1 MDYQHKF
8 VDQISFRIFFG
19 LLAFSGT
26 LLGVSYLVR
35 EVLNLDGTIVY
46 IVLAFVV
53 LIIGLIITL
62 ILAKQIAEPMRL
74 LKQMLL
80 YKYRPEVSDS
90 EPTTKGLKIG
100 KELVEALWNLIKDN
114 PPLNSSTGPVNGITN
129 VAGPVGSAPIS
140 PSNVLMTHVLENS
153 PLPIISVGP
162 DQKINYINK
171 SATDYFGINN
181 DVNGQALFDVINLMF
196 PSDDTYE
203 VWLKGAQTSKVSD
216 KHIWFR
222 VRAKVGEQQAFKQ
235 FDLGAYFTK
244 DSPSGVETI
253 LALFDQ
259 TEHYSQDDHD
269 VGFLALAVHELR
281 TPLTIMR
288 GYIEVFED
296 ELGPTL
302 SPELKVFM
310 EKLNAAAQQLTAF
323 VSNILNMSRVEENQL
338 TLSLRE
344 EDWQPLLESAI
355 SDLKLRAQVHGKT
368 IELTI
373 DPAIPKVAVDSISI
387 REVLNNLIENAVKY
401 GGQSNQI
408 LVRSGLSKDGQIETT
423 VQDFGV
429 GIPSSILPHLF
440 EKFYRSHRSKGTAS
454 GTGLGLYLCHAII
467 KAHGGQI
474 GAESY
479 EGKGSTFRF
488 TLLPYSAVASQADPN
503 SQDGI
508 IRGAHG
514 WIKNHNIY
522 KQ

>member
-1 MDYQHKF
+1 M
-8 VDQISFRIFFG
+8 
-19 LLAFSGT
+19 T
-26 LLGVSYLVR
+26 R
-35 EVLNLDGTIVY
+35 EVLELDGLIVY
-46 IVLAFVV
+46 IVLAFVA
-53 LIIGLIITL
+53 LIAGLIITL
-62 ILAKQIAEPMRL
+62 TLAKNIAEPMRL
-74 LKQMLL
+74 LRQMLL

-90 EPTTKGLKIG
+90 EPSTAGLKVG
-100 KELVEALWNLIKDN
+100 KDLVEALWTLIKDN
-114 PPLNSSTGPVNGITN
+114 PPTGSST
-129 VAGPVGSAPIS
+129 SASSVSAETTS
-140 PSNVLMTHVLENS
+140 PNTANSKTDPTDILLTHVLQNS
-153 PLPIISVGP
+153 PVPILSVSS
-162 DQKINYINK
+162 DQRVNFINK
-171 SATDYFGINN
+171 SAIEYFGIVNN
-181 DVNGQALFDVINLMF
+181 VIGQPLFDVINLMF

-203 VWLKGAQTSKVSD
+203 MWLKGAQTNKVSD
-216 KHIWFR
+216 KHTWFR
-222 VRAKVGEQQAFKQ
+222 VRAKVGEEPGFKQ

-244 DSPSGVETI
+244 ESASGVETI

-344 EDWQPLLESAI
+344 EDWQPLLESAMN
-355 SDLKLRAQVHGKT
+355 DLRLRAQVHGKT

-373 DPAIPKVAVDSISI
+373 DPGIPKVAVDSTSI

-408 LVRSGLSKDGQIETT
+408 LVRSGLSKDGQIETI